1 MLFKWPHDLENN
13 MNNWLDLRYFMVLK
27 GKSSLCLGRSADTL
41 GFRAPEGVNLKL
53 EQENHVHVFID

>member
-1 MLFKWPHDLENN
+1 
-13 MNNWLDLRYFMVLK
+13 MVLK
-27 GKSSLCLGRSADTL
+27 GKSLLCLGRSADTL